1 MENRLILRMK
11 MKLRENLKKEGLYN
25 EIKLRKQ
32 NEFLEVLRFNNQ
44 KINLKKK
51 VSLSLIHLK
60 VLKNIKIVISSF

>member
-1 MENRLILRMK
+1 MK
-11 MKLRENLKKEGLYN
+11 MKLRENLKKERFYN

-51 VSLSLIHLK
+51 G
-60 VLKNIKIVISSF
+60 

>member
-1 MENRLILRMK
+1 MK
-11 MKLRENLKKEGLYN
+11 MKLRENFKKKGFYN

-51 VSLSLIHLK
+51 VSLSLFHLK

>member
-1 MENRLILRMK
+1 MK